1 MYLVL
6 RMANSKVKRK
16 PQIMGRHRGN
26 RSAIVDLLEGIV
38 RPPRGQ
44 KPGVEPKRKGGRNRA
59 PALNSGYTE
68 LDIFRM
74 TSSPLPAPSPSAL
87 FALRRCALWRQP
99 TGGALR
105 GFRISMTGVNVRSS
119 CSEPQSLPPAAE
131 VHPPHVYVLA
141 STVLVPHLVQSF
153 TNSLDWGFSRC

>member
-6 RMANSKVKRK
+6 RMANSMSRK
-16 PQIMGRHRGN
+16 KQIYLRIAETRPRRGFTQGIIRPSGGR
-26 RSAIVDLLEGIV
+26 
-38 RPPRGQ
+38 
-44 KPGVEPKRKGGRNRA
+44 KFGVGPKRKGRNRA

-74 TSSPLPAPSPSAL
+74 TSSPSPAPSPNAL
-87 FALRRCALWRQP
+87 FALLRCALWRQP
-99 TGGALR
+99 TGGAWR
-105 GFRISMTGVNVRSS
+105 DVRISMTGVNVRSS
-119 CSEPQSLPPAAE
+119 CSAPQSLPPAAE

-153 TNSLDWGFSRC
+153 TNSL